1 MNDLFVAREDA
12 DEIKSLA
19 DEVSRASEALDP
31 EAEYLFDHIADAL
44 DYVSEEGMENYTS
57 ARNEIEDALAYLS
70 DIESD
75 VNRLYE
81 AALDIE
87 AAIARARDRLDRAQ
101 YTIKNKE
108 D

>member
-19 DEVSRASEALDP
+19 YEVSQASEAIDP
-31 EAEYLFDHIADAL
+31 EAEYLFDHIAEAL
-44 DYVSEEGMENYTS
+44 DCVSEGMENYTS